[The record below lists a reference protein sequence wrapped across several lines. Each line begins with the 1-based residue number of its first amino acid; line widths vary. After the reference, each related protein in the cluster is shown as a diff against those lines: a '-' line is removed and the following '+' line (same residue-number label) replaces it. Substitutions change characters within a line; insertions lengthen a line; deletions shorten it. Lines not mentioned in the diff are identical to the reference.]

1 MKNYLSK
8 RLALVEDK
16 SVGETL
22 NSSTRKM
29 GRQMASISFKK
40 ALEEDGDTN
49 LYLIPAK
56 IPCSDL
62 RNGNPS
68 WEALFIGDPNLNP
81 YAEERLWGD
90 PRRLSLI
97 GITHTL
103 STPAPLRIIPKLPH
117 GPLYNWDALIC
128 TSVAAQNAIKTIW
141 NHSDEIVYQRGGKPA
156 ERPQLPIIPLGVDAY
171 SLLPKCSR
179 KEARRLINIPDDA
192 VVVLWRGRF
201 ELHCKA
207 HHGSTF
213 SALAHAS
220 AACPTKKW
228 ILLMYGT
235 AVMPTI
241 PKALKEAAQE
251 LCPDVDVRL
260 LNGHDIELGDLAR
273 CASDIA
279 LSLVDC
285 LQETFGL
292 APVEAMAAGLPVVV
306 SNWDGYR
313 DTVVEGRT
321 GYLIDTHSFEPGW
334 NNIENLQSAINE
346 NSLNQVSTIIS
357 SQIGVNTLQA
367 GMALAKLAESPT
379 LAVAMGALGQQ
390 RVREKY
396 DWSAVLSSYN
406 NMLDELKLLRTHALS
421 KSSMPSTSNI
431 KPLPMLADIFSEW
444 PSKVIN
450 ANTKIIATGDI
461 NNLKRFLDLQMIQ
474 IYNNELPPK
483 TLIVKTFELLSKAP
497 MSNINQLK
505 QFDNNNF
512 SVVTDRRFLEA
523 IGLLLKHGFAKAC

>member
-1 MKNYLSK
+1 
-8 RLALVEDK
+8 
-16 SVGETL
+16 
-22 NSSTRKM
+22 M
-29 GRQMASISFKK
+29 GRQIASISFRK
-40 ALEEDGDTN
+40 ALEDDGDTN
-49 LYLIPAK
+49 LYLIPAE
-56 IPCSDL
+56 IPCSAL
-62 RNGNPS
+62 RDKNPP
-68 WEALFIGDPNLNP
+68 WEGLFIGDPNLYP

-90 PRRLSLI
+90 PKRLSLI

-117 GPLYNWDALIC
+117 APLYKWDALIC
-128 TSVAAQNAIKTIW
+128 TSIAAKNAIETIW
-141 NHSDEIVYQRGGKPA
+141 NHSDEILYQRGGKPA
-156 ERPQLPIIPLGVDAY
+156 ERPQLPIIPLGVDAN

-179 KEARRLINIPDDA
+179 REARRRLNIPDDA

-220 AACPTKKW
+220 ASVPKKKW
-228 ILLMYGT
+228 VLLMYGT
-235 AVMPTI
+235 AVMPSI
-241 PKALKEAAQE
+241 PKALKEAAQD
-251 LCPDVDVRL
+251 LCPQVDVRL

-334 NNIENLQSAINE
+334 NNIENLQAAINE

-357 SQIGVNTLQA
+357 SQIVVNTLQA
-367 GMALAKLAESPT
+367 GKALAKLAESPT
-379 LAVAMGALGQQ
+379 MAVAMGALGQQ
-390 RVREKY
+390 RVRELY
-396 DWSAVLSSYN
+396 DWSSILGRYKD
-406 NMLDELKLLRTHALS
+406 MLDELKLLRMHALS
-421 KSSMPSTSNI
+421 QTSITNI

-444 PSKVIN
+444 PNRVIDS
-450 ANTKIIATGDI
+450 NTKIIAQGDI
-461 NNLKRFLDLQMIQ
+461 SGLEKFLELQIIQ
-474 IYNNELPPK
+474 IYKNELPPK
-483 TLIVKTFELLSKAP
+483 ELIIKTFELLSKAP
-497 MSNINQLK
+497 MANVNQLK
-505 QFDNNNF
+505 RFDANNF
-512 SVVTDRRFLEA
+512 ATVNDHRFLQA
-523 IGLLLKHGFAKAC
+523 IGLLLKHGFAKTC